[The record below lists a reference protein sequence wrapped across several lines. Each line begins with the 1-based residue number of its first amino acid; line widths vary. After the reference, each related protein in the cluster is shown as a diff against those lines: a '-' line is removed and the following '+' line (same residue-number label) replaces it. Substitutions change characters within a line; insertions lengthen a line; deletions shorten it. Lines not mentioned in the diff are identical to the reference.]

1 MSEGSRI
8 EWTEA
13 TWNPVAG
20 CTIVS
25 PGCTNCYAMRMA
37 ARLEIMGRAKYRG
50 TTRKSGERSVWTGN
64 VNLDEAALEAPLRWR
79 KPLRIFVNSMS
90 DLFQ

>member
-1 MSEGSRI
+1 MAASDI

-37 ARLEIMGRAKYRG
+37 ARLQAMGMAKYAG
-50 TTRKSGERSVWTGN
+50 TTRNPASATSGPARLTSITM
-64 VNLDEAALEAPLRWR
+64 R
-79 KPLRIFVNSMS
+79 
-90 DLFQ
+90 